1 MCLDFVITVS
11 HWKFFNP
18 NQIFF
23 QVGKCSTAD
32 IISAS
37 VGSSRAPA
45 PVENAASSTAGNHS
59 DPVISVSCDPI
70 LCITQL
76 EQNIKFLKEQH
87 HLMLTSLHH
96 EVETLR
102 QRNRGERQHT
112 GNLKLS
118 FILHCFD
125 HYSIFSCSM
134 VYKIIFT
141 DLQFQLV
148 FSKGSLALLKSTPS
162 SPEDDSKPQV

>member
-1 MCLDFVITVS
+1 MFGLCDHGLILEIFQPKS
-11 HWKFFNP
+11 N
-18 NQIFF
+18 FF

-45 PVENAASSTAGNHS
+45 LVENAASSTAGNHS

-102 QRNRGERQHT
+102 QRNRGERQHNE
-112 GNLKLS
+112 NLKFYLYDTVLITAVYFLTQWSIKLYLQICS
-118 FILHCFD
+118 FSWYLAR
-125 HYSIFSCSM
+125 
-134 VYKIIFT
+134 
-141 DLQFQLV
+141 
-148 FSKGSLALLKSTPS
+148 ALLLY
-162 SPEDDSKPQV
+162 